1 LAEIIELRASEA
13 APESLALC
21 VEISGVHDDVYTYD
35 MYFQAASD
43 AAPGDWMDN
52 LDGLTCSCRARASTV
67 YVVRSWT

>member
-35 MYFQAASD
+35 M
-43 AAPGDWMDN
+43 
-52 LDGLTCSCRARASTV
+52 
-67 YVVRSWT
+67 